1 MASEKTKESEYKI
14 LEWERVDSELVAD
27 CRILRIKRDISLDPR
42 SRTAHDFFVIEA
54 PNWINVIPFTTDGR
68 VILIEQYRH
77 GTGEITLEIPG
88 GLVDQ
93 HESPAAAA
101 ARELLEE
108 TGYECD
114 SLELLG
120 RTRPNPAIQNNWQ
133 HTYVARDCRWIGDPK
148 PDEVEDIGVRL
159 VSLDDVRRMIA
170 SGVINHALV
179 VVAFYY
185 LFAST
190 GSQFASPVNQTVGP

>member
-1 MASEKTKESEYKI
+1 MASQKSENPDNKI
-14 LEWERVDSELVAD
+14 VAWERVDSEAVAD
-27 CRILRIKRDISLDPR
+27 CRIFRIKRDISLDPR
-42 SRTAHDFFVIEA
+42 TRSTHDFFVIEA
-54 PNWINVIPFTTDGR
+54 PDWINVIPFTNEGM

-88 GLVDQ
+88 GVVDQ
-93 HESPAAAA
+93 DELPAAAA

-108 TGYECD
+108 TGYEAG
-114 SLELLG
+114 SIELLA

-133 HTYVARDCRWIGDPK
+133 STYVARNCRWIGDPRF
-148 PDEVEDIGVRL
+148 DDVEDIGVRL
-159 VSLDDVRRMIA
+159 VPVEEIPGLIA

-185 LFAST
+185 MFANGGSIGSLQNQST
-190 GSQFASPVNQTVGP
+190 DP